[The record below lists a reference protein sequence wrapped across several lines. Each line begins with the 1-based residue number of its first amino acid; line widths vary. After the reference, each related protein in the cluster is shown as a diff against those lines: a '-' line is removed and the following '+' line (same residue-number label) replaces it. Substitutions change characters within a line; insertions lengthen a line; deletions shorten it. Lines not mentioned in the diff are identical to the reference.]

1 MTLLRSERFAA
12 LLLVAAAALGLI
24 LANSPLAEPAKAV
37 EGFHLA
43 IPLFGIDLSVGH
55 WVKDGLLA
63 IFFFIAAIELRHELR
78 HGELNSARKALI
90 PAAAAVGGV
99 IVPALIFLL
108 LVHDPALAQGWPIP
122 TATDI
127 AFALGVLAIV
137 GRGLPPTFR
146 ALLLAI
152 AVIDD
157 LIAILIIAVFFTD
170 DLQPIP
176 LLLAVPVVLFFGWLS
191 YRVRGRRRGWV
202 IGALIVL
209 GITAWILVLNSGIHP
224 TIAGVAL
231 GLIMTDGVAG
241 RTRHAIEP
249 WSNVVILPL
258 FAIVAALVPIPSV
271 SLAQLSPAFWGVV
284 VALPVGKIIGITAGA
299 VIASSL
305 AGRRSRTARL
315 PVPDVIAVAALG
327 GIGFTVSL
335 LMNELAFESQP
346 EVADEVTLAVIAGSF
361 IAAII
366 GGTLTAVRARAHRA
380 HAVTAE

>member
-1 MTLLRSERFAA
+1 M
-12 LLLVAAAALGLI
+12 LLVAAAAVGLI

-37 EGFHLA
+37 EAFHLA
-43 IPLFGIDLSVGH
+43 IPLLGIDLSVGH

-63 IFFFIAAIELRHELR
+63 VFFFIAAIELRHELR

-99 IVPALIFLL
+99 IVPALIFLIM
-108 LVHDPALAQGWPIP
+108 VRDPALAQGWPIP

-157 LIAILIIAVFFTD
+157 LIAILIIAIFFTD

-176 LLLAVPVVLFFGWLS
+176 LLVAVPVVLFFGWLS
-191 YRVRGRRRGWV
+191 YRVRGRQRGWV
-202 IGALIVL
+202 IAALIVL
-209 GITAWILVLNSGIHP
+209 GLTAWVLVLHSGIHP

-231 GLIMTDGVAG
+231 GLIMAGGVAG

-258 FAIVAALVPIPSV
+258 FAIVAALVPIPTANLS
-271 SLAQLSPAFWGVV
+271 ALSPAFWGVLI
-284 VALPVGKIIGITAGA
+284 ALPVGKIVGITVGA
-299 VIASSL
+299 VIAAAL
-305 AGRRSRTARL
+305 ADRRTRTGTL
-315 PVPDVIAVAALG
+315 PIPDVIAVAALG

-346 EVADEVTLAVIAGSF
+346 EVADEVTLAVIAGSV
-361 IAAII
+361 ISALI
-366 GGTLTAVRARAHRA
+366 GGVLTALRARAHRA
-380 HAVTAE
+380 DDTAEQVVSPRES